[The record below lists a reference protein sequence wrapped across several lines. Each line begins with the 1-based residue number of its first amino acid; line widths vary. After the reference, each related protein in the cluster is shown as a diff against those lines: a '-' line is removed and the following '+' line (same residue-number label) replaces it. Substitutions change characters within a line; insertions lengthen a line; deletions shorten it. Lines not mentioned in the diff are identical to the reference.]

1 MLLWYAPQGQVLDDG
16 ALGSLEYSIT
26 QFKAPV
32 LIIMGHQ
39 SCGAVQATCSSV
51 ESGQLPGG
59 FITRVVE
66 TIQPTVLAQ
75 ELPHGEN
82 PSQYVNEMVRAH
94 TSATAS
100 RLLQESRIIADAV
113 LAARPLC
120 WANFYHLGFRR
131 GRYCL

>member
-1 MLLWYAPQGQVLDDG
+1 MRGCSGYLLVGG
-16 ALGSLEYSIT
+16 I
-26 QFKAPV
+26 
-32 LIIMGHQ
+32 
-39 SCGAVQATCSSV
+39 
-51 ESGQLPGG
+51 GQLPGG

-75 ELPHGEN
+75 ELPQGEN

-113 LAARPLC
+113 ARGETIVLVLLLS
-120 WANFYHLGFRR
+120 FGFRR